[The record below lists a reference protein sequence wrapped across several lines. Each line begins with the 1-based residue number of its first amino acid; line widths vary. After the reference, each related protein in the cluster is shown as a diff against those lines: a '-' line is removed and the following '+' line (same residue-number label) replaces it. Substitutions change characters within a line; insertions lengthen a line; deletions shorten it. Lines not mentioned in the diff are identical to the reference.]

1 MRQNRALT
9 FIALKIFEPMSV
21 IAGTLCYVG
30 ILAFMFNAINIL
42 YVICI
47 LSFDDM

>member
-1 MRQNRALT
+1 MRQNRTIT
-9 FIALKIFEPMSV
+9 FIDLKIFKPISV

-30 ILAFMFNAINIL
+30 ILAFMFNAINVL
-42 YVICI
+42 YVMCM